1 MSENTYNILM
11 PLLRDFAF
19 FTAFTLFFVSLIVG
33 LLLLLRP
40 SIIVHLNSRMAKKFS
55 FRRMSKVIEVPNHV
69 DHLFYRHH
77 RILGIIVTLTS
88 AYVLYY
94 FITIYDAAMVA
105 DYLNSSSNAIAYD
118 ILFTASRL
126 FMLFSSA
133 VILLIGVAI
142 IIRPSQ
148 LKVVERWA
156 NYWIS
161 TRQSARPLT
170 VEHDQVNQL
179 AYNYPRLTGLIIVCL
194 SLYASI
200 FLFFIYTQ

>member
-1 MSENTYNILM
+1 MNEHTYNM
-11 PLLRDFAF
+11 LLLLLNDFVF
-19 FTAFTLFFVSLIVG
+19 FTAFALFLVSLVIG
-33 LLLLLRP
+33 LLLLLQP
-40 SIIVHLNSRMAKKFS
+40 SIIIRFNSQLSKRFS
-55 FRRMSKVIEVPNHV
+55 FRRLTRVIEVPNKV

-88 AYVLYY
+88 SYVLYY
-94 FITIYDAAMVA
+94 FITIYDAALVA

-118 ILFTASRL
+118 ILITAIRY
-126 FMLFSSA
+126 FMLISSA

-148 LKVVERWA
+148 LKTVETWA
-156 NYWIS
+156 NYWVS

>member
-11 PLLRDFAF
+11 PLLKDFTV
-19 FTAFTLFFVSLIVG
+19 FTAFALFFVSLLVG
-33 LLLLLRP
+33 LLLLLQP
-40 SIIVHLNSRMAKKFS
+40 SIILRLNNRVAKKFS
-55 FRRMSKVIEVPNHV
+55 LRRMSKVIEVPNKV

-94 FITIYDAAMVA
+94 FITIYDAALVA
-105 DYLNSSSNAIAYD
+105 DYLNRSSNAIAYD
-118 ILFTASRL
+118 ILITAIRF
-126 FMLFSSA
+126 FMLISSA

-148 LKVVERWA
+148 LKSVETWA
-156 NYWIS
+156 NCWIS
-161 TRQSARPLT
+161 TRQSARPLAA
-170 VEHDQVNQL
+170 EHDQLNQL

-194 SLYASI
+194 SLYAST